1 MGYGILAAAAAILI
15 VILLDLFLL
24 APRRKSPLLLRVLRT
39 YRFAHRGYHNSAD
52 GIPENSLAAFRRAV
66 EHGFGAELDVHLSKD
81 GRLVVMHDESLKRT
95 CGVDRSISELTAD
108 ELSAYRLEGT
118 DEKIPFLEEV
128 LPLFEGKTPLVV
140 EVKPVHKNHAALCEA
155 TCAMLDNFSADYCME
170 SFDPR
175 AVLWLRKNRPD
186 IVRGQLAE
194 NFTRHGEKLAAPLRF
209 ALHNLLTNALTRP
222 DFVACRVDDRRDLSF
237 RMATKLLGAQEFS
250 WTVRTPEEQR
260 AVEKDGGVIIFEL
273 FDPTL

>member
-24 APRRKSPLLLRVLRT
+24 APRRKSPPLLRVLRT
-39 YRFAHRGYHNSAD
+39 YRFAHRGYHDSAD

-95 CGVDRSISELTAD
+95 CGVDRPISELTAD

-128 LPLFEGKTPLVV
+128 LPLFEGRTPLVV
-140 EVKPVHKNHAALCEA
+140 EVKPVHRNHAALCRA
-155 TCAMLDNFSADYCME
+155 TCEMLARYRVDYCME

-222 DFVACRVDDRRDLSF
+222 DFVAYRVDDRRDLSF
-237 RMATKLLGAQEFS
+237 CVATKLLGAQEFS

-260 AVEKDGGVIIFEL
+260 AVEKDGGVIIFER

>member
-24 APRRKSPLLLRVLRT
+24 APRRKSPPLLRVLRT
-39 YRFAHRGYHNSAD
+39 YRFAHRGYHDSAD

-66 EHGFGAELDVHLSKD
+66 EHGFGAELDVHLSRD

-108 ELSAYRLEGT
+108 ELFAYRLEGT

-155 TCAMLDNFSADYCME
+155 TCAMLDNFSVDYCME

>member
-1 MGYGILAAAAAILI
+1 MGYGILAAVAAILI

-24 APRRKSPLLLRVLRT
+24 APRRKSPPLLRVLRT
-39 YRFAHRGYHNSAD
+39 YRFAHRGYHDSAD

-66 EHGFGAELDVHLSKD
+66 EHGFGAELDVHLSRD

-95 CGVDRSISELTAD
+95 CGVDRPISELTAD

-237 RMATKLLGAQEFS
+237 RTATKLLGAQEFS